1 MDAAL
6 HKGTCLLVALNSL
19 VCFHFQSITET
30 IKKNFE
36 SHLYQPETVPK
47 DPRTKQLKVGGTKW
61 DTLLSQYIK
70 LKTTDKAKEEKKAKK
85 DEVSRAQKKLED
97 LNRTEQPGTREVDK
111 AQVNLKRCEKELLF
125 IEGAEDLVHQ
135 LEKIFNVNILYS
147 KFPLFGFAKCT
158 TSEGKGSVYLWQ
170 GIADAIASHDNKF
183 VIVEFKVIDL
193 SICEKPQYY
202 SKFLH
207 QCLVYAQLLKL
218 VMNLDYLPEI
228 LLVAIDKEG
237 TGQFNPKF
245 FKDYPAEC
253 KDKLNYFK
261 WSTDP
266 PTDESSK
273 LKLTDEHG
281 TLFSEGVVDGPVNEK
296 RKLREI
302 FQEDATV
309 EDLLCALR
317 FTVLE
322 ISKPPPPSPPSSVGE
337 LSSSPPP

>member
-6 HKGTCLLVALNSL
+6 HKGTCLLALNSL

-36 SHLYQPETVPK
+36 SHLYQPEKVPK

-70 LKTTDKAKEEKKAKK
+70 LKTTREAASLVSLAEKEKQAKK
-85 DEVSRAQKKLED
+85 DKVSGAQKTLED
-97 LNRTEQPGTREVDK
+97 LNRTEQAGTREVGK
-111 AQVNLKRCEKELLF
+111 AKKNLERCKEELLF
-125 IEGAEDLVHQ
+125 IEGPEDLVHQ

-158 TSEGKGSVYLWQ
+158 PSEGKGSVYLWQ

-218 VMNLDYLPEI
+218 VMNLHYLPEI

-237 TGQFNPKF
+237 TGRFKPKF

-253 KDKLNYFK
+253 KDKLNHFK
-261 WSTDP
+261 WSKDP
-266 PTDESSK
+266 PIDESSK
-273 LKLTDEHG
+273 LKLTEGDG
-281 TLFSEGVVDGPVNEK
+281 TLFSQGMDDGPVDEK
-296 RKLREI
+296 RKLTEI
-302 FQEDATV
+302 FHEDATV
-309 EDLLCALR
+309 KDLLNALK
-317 FTVLE
+317 FTELE
-322 ISKPPPPSPPSSVGE
+322 IWHP
-337 LSSSPPP
+337 